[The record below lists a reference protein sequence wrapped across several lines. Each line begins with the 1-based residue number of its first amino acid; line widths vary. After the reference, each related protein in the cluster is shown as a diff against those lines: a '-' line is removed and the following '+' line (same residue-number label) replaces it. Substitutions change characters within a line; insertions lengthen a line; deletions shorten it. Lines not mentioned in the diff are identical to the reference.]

1 MSINLDFSEG
11 GRYFIH
17 VDEDTLSVFVSW
29 TLSNDVIGMDD
40 EFQYIHYTFPRK
52 NRLANVRLNPDNPGD
67 TNVSYGYLPN
77 GDRISRANDTETI
90 YYLHDRD
97 NVIAVLDTSGNP
109 IETFLHGKGVDEP
122 VAMSYSK
129 GTHAFVQD
137 GLGSTVSL
145 VDVLG
150 QSVPVPYVYDAWGNL
165 EACYGDQTMNNPYL
179 FTGRE
184 YDWQTGVY
192 YYRARSYDANLGRF
206 LQPDPAGMVD
216 GPNMYAY
223 CGGDPVNNK
232 DPGGTVTFSWIKMG
246 FRQIKVGFKIQFS
259 AYETGLIA
267 AGLGIAAM
275 IAGVVPF
282 GQPAALA
289 LGISAIA
296 LGVCNTLG
304 RGLTLYRLFFVTTY
318 WCEGDTSSSKLRIG
332 PLPRPISSFP
342 INPHLQGAM
351 PQ

>member
-67 TNVSYGYLPN
+67 TNVSYGCLPN

-109 IETFLHGKGVDEP
+109 IETYLHGKGIDEP
-122 VAMSYSK
+122 VAMNYNA

-137 GLGSTVSL
+137 GLGSTVAT
-145 VDVLG
+145 VFGGAVLAA
-150 QSVPVPYVYDAWGNL
+150 YRYDAWGNL
-165 EACYGDQTMNNPYL
+165 EECAGPMAGDIKFL

-232 DPGGTVTFSWIKMG
+232 DPGGTVAIFYMRWLPSNRLSASDTPGTKVDPSEVLGPGPVSEVSGPEVVTVLSLQCLEKCAKVWISIPFLIDIYENPDIICYRDCMGVAGSSWRSPPPIP
-246 FRQIKVGFKIQFS
+246 R
-259 AYETGLIA
+259 
-267 AGLGIAAM
+267 GIGWYHA
-275 IAGVVPF
+275 
-282 GQPAALA
+282 
-289 LGISAIA
+289 
-296 LGVCNTLG
+296 
-304 RGLTLYRLFFVTTY
+304 
-318 WCEGDTSSSKLRIG
+318 
-332 PLPRPISSFP
+332 
-342 INPHLQGAM
+342 
-351 PQ
+351 